1 MRQRPLSLAGDPSRV
16 PPDRLAGPIDVIVPV
31 YGAPA
36 AFARC
41 LASLL
46 AHTDLSR
53 DRLVLVLDGPQ
64 PPETEA
70 LLAQAMDD
78 HSEGVLILK
87 NPERQGFVGAVNLGM
102 AASERDVVLLNS
114 DTAVTADWLGKL
126 QAAAYSA
133 PEIAT
138 VTPFSNSATIC
149 SLPRFLETN
158 ALPAGYDTERFA
170 RRIAERSR
178 RAYPR
183 LPTGVGVCLYIKRKA
198 LDLLG
203 PFDEASFGL
212 GYGEESEFCM
222 RALKAG
228 FAHALDDATF
238 IYHEGQRSFGTSREG
253 RVAAAHRAMR
263 RLHPE
268 YMATVAAFLRADP
281 VRPLRERVLAN
292 LHPPRT
298 STPRLPERVLHVVHG
313 WPPWSQAGTE
323 IYAAWLARWQAG
335 RREVAVYARI
345 ADPERSLGDAVELL
359 DAGVRV
365 RLAVNNFVQR
375 DPLSRNALYDR
386 TLAAD
391 LGRLLA
397 EVRPGLVHVH
407 HLAGHALGLLPRIAR
422 TGVPIVYQVQDWWA
436 ACARANLLD
445 RDRRLCSGPGL
456 GKCSRCLPLTGLSPA
471 GLWNPAL
478 YALRGALARRAL
490 RLPKAFVMGS
500 RAIADDYLRL
510 GLLRPGDPV
519 HVLPYGVDVAGE
531 DAAPAAPAAN
541 ALPPRPPAR
550 RPLRFGFLGSL
561 LPHKGAHVAVAA
573 FRGVAP
579 GDATLTIHG
588 DPAISPDYA
597 AELAAGGLP
606 PAVRLAGSFPEREK
620 AAVFGGMDVLIVPSL
635 GLESFGLA
643 AREAMACGV
652 PVLASRLGALAEI
665 HAERECGA
673 LFTPGSTAELSGWI
687 ERLIA
692 DPGIVDGWRHCL
704 RESPPVK
711 GLDAHAEEIE
721 EVYEQVLT
729 RRRGP

>member
-16 PPDRLAGPIDVIVPV
+16 PSDRPPGPVDGIVPV
-31 YGAPA
+31 YGAPE

-41 LASLL
+41 LTSLL

-53 DRLVLVLDGPQ
+53 DRLILVFDGPQ
-64 PPETEA
+64 PVASAASAAVEA
-70 LLAQAMDD
+70 RVAAAAAA
-78 HSEGVLILK
+78 HPEGVLVLR

-102 AASERDVVLLNS
+102 AASDRDVVLLNS
-114 DTAVTADWLGKL
+114 DTVVTAGWLGKL

-158 ALPAGYDTERFA
+158 ALPTGYDTDRFA
-170 RRIAERSR
+170 RRVEERSR
-178 RAYPR
+178 RVYPR

-198 LDLLG
+198 LDVLG
-203 PFDEASFGL
+203 PFDRASFGL
-212 GYGEESEFCM
+212 GYGEESEFSM

-228 FAHALDDATF
+228 FAHVLDDATF
-238 IYHEGQRSFGTSREG
+238 IFHEGQRSFGTSRVG

-281 VRPLRERVLAN
+281 LRPLRDRVLAD
-292 LHPPRT
+292 LFAPRKLAAPPAG
-298 STPRLPERVLHVVHG
+298 SPARVLHVVHG

-323 IYAAWLARWQAG
+323 LYAAGLARWQAE
-335 RREVAVYARI
+335 RREVTVYARL

-359 DAGVRV
+359 DSGVRV
-365 RLAVNNFVQR
+365 RLVVNNFVQR
-375 DPLSRNALYDR
+375 DPLSRNALWDR

-397 EVRPGLVHVH
+397 EVSPEIVHVH
-407 HLAGHALGLLPRIAR
+407 HLAGHGLGLLSRIAR

-456 GKCSRCLPLTGLSPA
+456 GKCSRCLPLTGLAPA

-490 RLPKAFVMGS
+490 RHPAAFVMGS
-500 RAIADDYLRL
+500 RAVEDDYRRF

-519 HVLPYGVDVAGE
+519 HVLSYGIAVPG
-531 DAAPAAPAAN
+531 
-541 ALPPRPPAR
+541 ALGRPPRPPAR

-573 FRGVAP
+573 FRGIDPAL
-579 GDATLTIHG
+579 ATLTVHG
-588 DPAISPDYA
+588 DLTISPEYA
-597 AELAAGGLP
+597 AELSAGGLP
-606 PAVRLAGSFPEREK
+606 PSVRLAGSFPEEEK
-620 AAVFGGMDVLIVPSL
+620 AAVFGGMDVLLVPSL

-652 PVLASRLGALAEI
+652 PVLASRLGALLEA
-665 HAERECGA
+665 HGGRDCGA
-673 LFTPGSTAELSGWI
+673 LLTPGSIPELQGWI
-687 ERLIA
+687 ERLA
-692 DPGIVDGWRHCL
+692 AEPAIVDRWRANL
-704 RESPPVK
+704 PPVLSL
-711 GLDAHAEEIE
+711 GDHAEEIE
-721 EVYEQVLT
+721 AVYRQVLEP
-729 RRRGP
+729 R